1 MSMTGKDAEM
11 SKVDEAPETPVTDG
25 EAETPVTDEVGS
37 KIRELIREFYI
48 DSIRSV
54 VFIDD
59 EFPTLETLLRGN
71 NDAVA
76 DAEATAVAGMT
87 DPDAPL
93 FSTSTTPSADT
104 GSGAADTANPAE
116 DDRVFQLV
124 ESCHRKGLLVD
135 ILNDY
140 PAGKDFWKRADLL
153 VLDYEIGSSER
164 KTIDA
169 LRELSG
175 EKGFKPVIIYT
186 HGDAESVE
194 ENIYSELTGKKKDGD
209 KNNIPTGEGND
220 DCPKQNSLNDVPCF
234 RYNNLFIVVVKKN
247 NEGGS
252 RKEEGGSRT
261 EVSSPQGATIDT
273 LLEKLERGLLKD
285 SPSPMNI
292 LAWIIAVDLRRHIHE
307 NIDRMLPTNEDKAS
321 ALFAAIH
328 NAGETQTREGGLLAL
343 DKILGVLFRKAA
355 SSLSDGTQT
364 ALTSLLAC
372 IGKKCEGGNF
382 AFVHGLEKAF
392 EKHEDDP
399 YAHLNKFICNEPEI
413 PKKVTT
419 GTIFSKG
426 SSSKRRYY
434 VCVSPE
440 CDLARGEWKKLCCVK
455 LTLCDKAPEEL
466 TDLNSNKY
474 ILFTAGGSVK
484 MAAVDPLKVNLHDF
498 FLREGATPEYY
509 RVLPPRQGE
518 SPKCEGVKITIV
530 GQLRPEYAHRLM
542 ARAGA
547 WHSRIGLDFIEKP
560 FADDENIQLGLDFIE
575 KPFGDEENIRR
586 TRRTRF
592 LRAVP
597 FFFHRRGHGRRTRRP
612 SGRRRFSQA

>member
-59 EFPTLETLLRGN
+59 EFPTLETLLRGRN
-71 NDAVA
+71 
-76 DAEATAVAGMT
+76 EAATDVESNPLSCIE
-87 DPDAPL
+87 DPDAPQ
-93 FSTSTTPSADT
+93 FSTTPTSSADT
-104 GSGAADTANPAE
+104 ESGAGDTATPAE
-116 DDRVFQLV
+116 DNRVFQLV

-140 PAGKDFWKRADLL
+140 PMDRDFWKRADLL
-153 VLDYEIGSSER
+153 VLDYEIGGSER

-186 HGDAESVE
+186 QEGLETAAE
-194 ENIYSELTGKKKDGD
+194 YTHKTLTGKTSKFKL
-209 KNNIPTGEGND
+209 TS
-220 DCPKQNSLNDVPCF
+220 QNDVLCF
-234 RYNNLFIVVVKKN
+234 RYNNLFIAFVSKNSVKDV
-247 NEGGS
+247 
-252 RKEEGGSRT
+252 SRT
-261 EVSSPQGATIDT
+261 EEDVPQGATIDT
-273 LLEKLERGLLKD
+273 LLEKLERGLLKEL
-285 SPSPMNI
+285 PSPMNI

-355 SSLSDGTQT
+355 SSLSDDTQT
-364 ALTSLLAC
+364 ALTDLLAC

-392 EKHEDDP
+392 TNHADDP
-399 YAHLNKFICNEPEI
+399 YAHLNKFICNEPDI
-413 PKKVTT
+413 PQKVTT
-419 GTIFSKG
+419 GSIFSLDD
-426 SSSKRRYY
+426 SPDYY

-440 CDLARGEWKKLCCVK
+440 CDLARGEWKKLCCVR
-455 LTLCDKAPEEL
+455 LTLCDKVPKKLKE
-466 TDLNSNKY
+466 LNSNKY

-484 MAAVDPLKVNLHDF
+484 VASVDPLKVNLCDF
-498 FLREGATPEYY
+498 FVSEGTSPDSNEYY
-509 RVLPPRQGE
+509 ELPSPSSGERPRCRE
-518 SPKCEGVKITIV
+518 VKINFV
-530 GQLRPEYAHRLM
+530 AQLRPEYAHRLM
-542 ARAGA
+542 ARVGA

-560 FADDENIQLGLDFIE
+560 N
-575 KPFGDEENIRR
+575 
-586 TRRTRF
+586 
-592 LRAVP
+592 V
-597 FFFHRRGHGRRTRRP
+597 
-612 SGRRRFSQA
+612 

>member
-59 EFPTLETLLRGN
+59 KFPTLETLLTGN

-76 DAEATAVAGMT
+76 DAEAKAVAGMT
-87 DPDAPL
+87 DPDAPQ
-93 FSTSTTPSADT
+93 FSTSTTSDT

-116 DDRVFQLV
+116 DNRVFQLV

-153 VLDYEIGSSER
+153 VLDYKIGHSPD
-164 KTIDA
+164 KTFKA
-169 LRELSG
+169 LRNLSE

-186 HGDAESVE
+186 HNGAGGVAED
-194 ENIYSELTGKKKDGD
+194 IYTELTGKKKDD
-209 KNNIPTGEGND
+209 KNNMPTGEGNNDRDTKPTENKNDGDKDNMPTGEGND
-220 DCPKQNSLNDVPCF
+220 DCPGQDSLNDVPCF
-234 RYNNLFIVVVKKN
+234 RYNNLFIVVVNKDE
-247 NEGGS
+247 EGGS
-252 RKEEGGSRT
+252 RTEEDGSRTEEDGSRIEEDGSGTEGDGSRTEEDGSRT

-273 LLEKLERGLLKD
+273 LLEKLERGLLKEL
-285 SPSPMNI
+285 PSPMNI

-355 SSLSDGTQT
+355 SSLSDDTQT
-364 ALTSLLAC
+364 ALTDLLAC
-372 IGKKCEGGNF
+372 IGKECEQGNF
-382 AFVHGLEKAF
+382 AFVYGLEKAF
-392 EKHEDDP
+392 KKYKDDP

-413 PKKVTT
+413 PLKVTT
-419 GTIFSKG
+419 GSIFFTGDSPD
-426 SSSKRRYY
+426 YY

-440 CDLARGEWKKLCCVK
+440 CDLARGEWKKLCCVR
-455 LTLCDKAPEEL
+455 LTICGGGAKQLK
-466 TDLNSNKY
+466 DLNSNKY
-474 ILFTAGGSVK
+474 ILFSVDGSVK
-484 MAAVDPLKVNLHDF
+484 VALVDPLSIKLYDF
-498 FLREGATPEYY
+498 FLQEESSLYY
-509 RVLPPRQGE
+509 RVLSPRSGE
-518 SPKCEGVKITIV
+518 EPKFEEVKITIV
-530 GQLRPEYAHRLM
+530 AQLRPEYAHRLM
-542 ARAGA
+542 ARVGA

-560 FADDENIQLGLDFIE
+560 
-575 KPFGDEENIRR
+575 
-586 TRRTRF
+586 T
-592 LRAVP
+592 V
-597 FFFHRRGHGRRTRRP
+597 
-612 SGRRRFSQA
+612 

>member
-25 EAETPVTDEVGS
+25 EAETPMTDEVGS

-153 VLDYEIGSSER
+153 VLDYEIGRSPD
-164 KTIDA
+164 KTFKA
-169 LRELSG
+169 LRNLSG

-186 HGDAESVE
+186 QEGLETAANYTHKT
-194 ENIYSELTGKKKDGD
+194 LTGKKGKF
-209 KNNIPTGEGND
+209 KLTS
-220 DCPKQNSLNDVPCF
+220 QNDVLCF

-252 RKEEGGSRT
+252 RKEEDGSRT

-292 LAWIIAVDLRRHIHE
+292 LAWIIAVDRHSQCG
-307 NIDRMLPTNEDKAS
+307 R
-321 ALFAAIH
+321 
-328 NAGETQTREGGLLAL
+328 NA
-343 DKILGVLFRKAA
+343 D
-355 SSLSDGTQT
+355 
-364 ALTSLLAC
+364 
-372 IGKKCEGGNF
+372 
-382 AFVHGLEKAF
+382 
-392 EKHEDDP
+392 
-399 YAHLNKFICNEPEI
+399 
-413 PKKVTT
+413 
-419 GTIFSKG
+419 
-426 SSSKRRYY
+426 
-434 VCVSPE
+434 
-440 CDLARGEWKKLCCVK
+440 
-455 LTLCDKAPEEL
+455 
-466 TDLNSNKY
+466 
-474 ILFTAGGSVK
+474 
-484 MAAVDPLKVNLHDF
+484 
-498 FLREGATPEYY
+498 
-509 RVLPPRQGE
+509 
-518 SPKCEGVKITIV
+518 
-530 GQLRPEYAHRLM
+530 
-542 ARAGA
+542 
-547 WHSRIGLDFIEKP
+547 
-560 FADDENIQLGLDFIE
+560 
-575 KPFGDEENIRR
+575 
-586 TRRTRF
+586 
-592 LRAVP
+592 
-597 FFFHRRGHGRRTRRP
+597 
-612 SGRRRFSQA
+612 SGRRSPCAGQDSGSAFPQSRLVPVRRHADGADGSAGMYREEVRGGKFCIRS

>member
-1 MSMTGKDAEM
+1 MTGKDAEM

-59 EFPTLETLLRGN
+59 EFPTLETLLRGRN
-71 NDAVA
+71 
-76 DAEATAVAGMT
+76 EAATDVESNPLSCIE
-87 DPDAPL
+87 DPDAPQ
-93 FSTSTTPSADT
+93 FSTTPTSSADT
-104 GSGAADTANPAE
+104 ESGAGDTATPAE
-116 DDRVFQLV
+116 DNRVFQLV

-140 PAGKDFWKRADLL
+140 PMDRDFWKRADLL
-153 VLDYEIGSSER
+153 VLDYEIGGSER

-186 HGDAESVE
+186 QEGLETAAE
-194 ENIYSELTGKKKDGD
+194 YTHKTLTGKTSKFKL
-209 KNNIPTGEGND
+209 TS
-220 DCPKQNSLNDVPCF
+220 QNDVLCF
-234 RYNNLFIVVVKKN
+234 RYNNLFIAFVSKNSVKDV
-247 NEGGS
+247 
-252 RKEEGGSRT
+252 SRT
-261 EVSSPQGATIDT
+261 EEDVPQGATIDT
-273 LLEKLERGLLKD
+273 LLEKLERGLLKEL
-285 SPSPMNI
+285 PSPMNI

-355 SSLSDGTQT
+355 SSLSDDTQT
-364 ALTSLLAC
+364 ALTDLLAC

-392 EKHEDDP
+392 TNHADDP
-399 YAHLNKFICNEPEI
+399 YAHLNKFICNEPDI
-413 PKKVTT
+413 PQKVTT
-419 GTIFSKG
+419 GSIFSLDD
-426 SSSKRRYY
+426 SPDYY

-440 CDLARGEWKKLCCVK
+440 CDLARGEWKKLCCVR
-455 LTLCDKAPEEL
+455 LTLCDKVPKKLKE
-466 TDLNSNKY
+466 LNSNKY

-484 MAAVDPLKVNLHDF
+484 VASVDPLKVNLCDF
-498 FLREGATPEYY
+498 FVSEGTSPDSNEYY
-509 RVLPPRQGE
+509 ELPSPSSGERPRCRE
-518 SPKCEGVKITIV
+518 VKINFV
-530 GQLRPEYAHRLM
+530 AQLRPEYAHRLM
-542 ARAGA
+542 ARVGA

-560 FADDENIQLGLDFIE
+560 N
-575 KPFGDEENIRR
+575 
-586 TRRTRF
+586 
-592 LRAVP
+592 V
-597 FFFHRRGHGRRTRRP
+597 
-612 SGRRRFSQA
+612 

>member
-11 SKVDEAPETPVTDG
+11 SKVDEAPETPM
-25 EAETPVTDEVGS
+25 TDEVGS

-59 EFPTLETLLRGN
+59 EFPTLETLLRGRN
-71 NDAVA
+71 
-76 DAEATAVAGMT
+76 EAATDVESNPLSCID
-87 DPDAPL
+87 DPDAPQ
-93 FSTSTTPSADT
+93 FSTTPTSSADT
-104 GSGAADTANPAE
+104 ESGAGDTATPAE
-116 DDRVFQLV
+116 DNRVFQLV
-124 ESCHRKGLLVD
+124 ESCHRRGLLVD

-140 PAGKDFWKRADLL
+140 PMNRDFWKRADLL
-153 VLDYEIGSSER
+153 VFDYMIGGSER
-164 KTIDA
+164 KTVEA
-169 LRELSG
+169 LRSLSG
-175 EKGFKPVIIYT
+175 EKGFKPIIIYT
-186 HGDAESVE
+186 QEDVGTAAQDIYNVLKETGSCTLHGPESQDAAPW
-194 ENIYSELTGKKKDGD
+194 IAY
-209 KNNIPTGEGND
+209 
-220 DCPKQNSLNDVPCF
+220 
-234 RYNNLFIVVVKKN
+234 RNLFIVFVSKRMFS
-247 NEGGS
+247 G
-252 RKEEGGSRT
+252 
-261 EVSSPQGATIDT
+261 EVAAIDR
-273 LLEKLERGLLKD
+273 LLEKLESALLSY

-364 ALTSLLAC
+364 ALTGLLAC

-440 CDLARGEWKKLCCVK
+440 CDLARGEWKKLCCVR
-455 LTLCDKAPEEL
+455 LTLCDKVPRKLKE
-466 TDLNSNKY
+466 LNSNKY

-484 MAAVDPLKVNLHDF
+484 VASVDPLKVNLHDF

-542 ARAGA
+542 ARVGA

-560 FADDENIQLGLDFIE
+560 SE
-575 KPFGDEENIRR
+575 R
-586 TRRTRF
+586 
-592 LRAVP
+592 
-597 FFFHRRGHGRRTRRP
+597 
-612 SGRRRFSQA
+612 